1 MNQQLTSDQL
11 DRLIAEVEHLSQR
24 REAELNREQVREIFQ
39 ELNLPI
45 DLLDD
50 ALMQLR
56 RREAL
61 VVQQKR
67 RRRITF
73 GVGVTL
79 MTIAIASSLWFN
91 HRQNTIAKVYAN
103 SNQSR
108 ITLTRL
114 DKTDDLTV
122 VNRQENPLIYYQVKL
137 QQAPVGRQLSLKC
150 NWINPLGQIEHQ
162 NNYSTRSIDR
172 EVWNTRCRHQFG
184 DASPVGNWR
193 VQMLLN
199 GRILSETEFIVR

>member
-61 VVQQKR
+61 IVQQKHR
-67 RRRITF
+67 RGITF
-73 GVGVTL
+73 GVGATL
-79 MTIAIASSLWFN
+79 MTIAVASSLWFN
-91 HRQNTIAKVYAN
+91 HRQSTIAKVYAN

-114 DKTDDLTV
+114 DKIGDLTV

-137 QQAPVGRQLSLKC
+137 QQAPIDRQLSLKC

-172 EVWNTRCRHQFG
+172 EVWNTRCRHQFSG
-184 DASPVGNWR
+184 ALPVGNWR
-193 VQMLLN
+193 VQMLFN